1 MINRCKNLCLKNTSS
16 ALFHKRII
24 KCGQQKGTTSIALLV
39 LKVQSWVN
47 SAHLD
52 HGSERKDLLTTP
64 PLAELNIPM
73 MLNKAEEM

>member
-1 MINRCKNLCLKNTSS
+1 M
-16 ALFHKRII
+16 LFFIKELLSVANKRPTI
-24 KCGQQKGTTSIALLV
+24 SIALLV